1 MAATRPLRT
10 RACSLW
16 DRGDEAS
23 TSDCDE
29 TRGRFE
35 STRALFESLET
46 FSMGG
51 DEGEGQRELREA
63 RAEIVRLRVTPCSA
77 SCWRNRAFEV
87 ALTAGTAE
95 AA

>member
-1 MAATRPLRT
+1 VGQGGRGFDKRLR
-10 RACSLW
+10 RDARSL
-16 DRGDEAS
+16 RKHS
-23 TSDCDE
+23 
-29 TRGRFE
+29 
-35 STRALFESLET
+35 RALFESLET

>member
-29 TRGRFE
+29 TRGLE
-35 STRALFESLET
+35 STVRL